1 MRSPGIVGSLAD
13 GPAPPLAVDGIVL
26 RGRIADSLRQA
37 ETKLWNLVR
46 QIGEGT
52 AVEPCI
58 GIALVP
64 ADALA
69 WMTRLPDDCL
79 HGIVTDPPYGLIEYQ
94 GKDHTK
100 LRQGRGGVWRIPPAF
115 DGVER
120 SPLPRFTVLS
130 EQDRKQ
136 LDDFFFRFAMLAL
149 RKLAPGGHLMI
160 ASTPLLST
168 TTFACFEKAGFEK
181 RGEIIRLV
189 QTLRGGDRPKGAE
202 REFAD
207 VSVMPRAGWEPW
219 GLFRKPISERTVAAN
234 LRRWG
239 TGGLRRISGD
249 EPFRDVIDS
258 APTRAIER
266 EIAPHP
272 SLKPQRFM
280 RQLIRAVLP
289 LGIGVVYDPFAG
301 AGSTLAAAARVGYRA
316 VGTELDPEY
325 AAMACRAIPLLR
337 DLYPGGDGAGLPAS

>member
-1 MRSPGIVGSLAD
+1 MSGLRPACGQEGDGSHV
-13 GPAPPLAVDGIVL
+13 PVAP

-46 QIGEGT
+46 QIGEST

-239 TGGLRRISGD
+239 TGGLRRISAMSRSGTSSTRRRR
-249 EPFRDVIDS
+249 ERLS
-258 APTRAIER
+258 AKSHRT
-266 EIAPHP
+266 PH
-272 SLKPQRFM
+272 
-280 RQLIRAVLP
+280 
-289 LGIGVVYDPFAG
+289 
-301 AGSTLAAAARVGYRA
+301 
-316 VGTELDPEY
+316 
-325 AAMACRAIPLLR
+325 
-337 DLYPGGDGAGLPAS
+337 